1 MKRKQEKNSYL
12 APVGLLCAVKKSF
25 VAFAWPCITKISAYF
40 CVFCQPVLLLHL
52 SDGVCPQG
60 NAPIGYEFVIDMKDT
75 EFEPKAK
82 TAKNGK
88 KSTKVTFKKRIKVL
102 AINLLAMLLV
112 IAILPCL
119 VLAWVDS
126 YTNHG
131 ETCAVPDVC
140 GIQLEEAIEVLGSE
154 KLGYAVVE
162 RRFKENAAADEIVM
176 QYPAPGSSVKEGRK
190 IGLVVN
196 TSVKPNRT
204 IPQVIDNRT
213 YREAESHI
221 KASGFVIERVDTIPG
236 EKDWV
241 YELRYNGKR
250 LANGEAIPMG
260 SSLTV
265 VIGSGQV
272 EDADEPV
279 FDSNFDI

>member
-1 MKRKQEKNSYL
+1 MN
-12 APVGLLCAVKKSF
+12 
-25 VAFAWPCITKISAYF
+25 
-40 CVFCQPVLLLHL
+40 
-52 SDGVCPQG
+52 
-60 NAPIGYEFVIDMKDT
+60 MKDT
-75 EFEPKAK
+75 VAESKTKHAK
-82 TAKNGK
+82 KGKKNG
-88 KSTKVTFKKRIKVL
+88 KVTFKKRIKVL
-102 AINLLAMLLV
+102 MVNLLAMLAV
-112 IAILPCL
+112 IVALPCL

-131 ETCAVPDVC
+131 ETCTVPDVC
-140 GIQLEEAIEVLGSE
+140 GVQLDEAIELLDDE

-162 RRFKENAAADEIVM
+162 RRYKEKAAADEIVM